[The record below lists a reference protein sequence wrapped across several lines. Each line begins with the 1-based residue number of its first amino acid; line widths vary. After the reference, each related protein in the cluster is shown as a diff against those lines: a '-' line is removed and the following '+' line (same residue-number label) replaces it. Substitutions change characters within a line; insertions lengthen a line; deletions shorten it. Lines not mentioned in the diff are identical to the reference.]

1 MTQTANPT
9 KPLLRLDR
17 AWSALKG
24 LRPPLAPPSA
34 RGWLLLAVVA
44 LLLAFAGSLHY
55 LSAESHGRELT
66 YGDLTRLVETREI
79 ERATFLDQDAR
90 IVGDLRDGAG
100 SGEFWVAYPASDSAT
115 AALLRTLTAS
125 GAEVTVDG
133 QPAKAAVRVVAT
145 GLLPLMI
152 LAALFGLLFV
162 GSGSG
167 SGGEIRGFGT
177 MGRRGG
183 GLAVPPDVRFSDV
196 AGADEAV
203 AELREVVE
211 YLNDPGRYAALGAS
225 PPKGVLLFGP
235 PGTGKTLIAR
245 ATAGEAGVPFFSVA
259 GAEFV
264 ESLVGVGAARIR
276 DLFARV
282 RAVAPAIVFI
292 DELDAAGRRRGG
304 SGSGG
309 SDEREQTLNQLLVEL
324 DGFAASTGIVVMG
337 ATNRPDILDPAL
349 LRPGRFDRHVTV
361 DAPDLPGRERILA
374 LHARNKPLADDVDLH
389 VVARRTPGFTGADL
403 ANVVNEAALLTIRTG
418 RAEVGMQEVVEAVD
432 RVLGGPRRQGRILG
446 EETRRR
452 IAAHETGHA
461 VVATALGEE
470 VHRVSAVS
478 RGRGLGSVGL
488 DSGEDAVLLSS
499 TAVFERIVVT
509 VSGRAA
515 EEMLLGTP
523 STGGEADLE
532 RATGLA
538 RDMVVRFGM
547 SPRVGRVRLVGTAA
561 DVFLGGGAA
570 SADLSDHL
578 RRLVEDETARLLDDA
593 FQQALEILTAN
604 RALVETLVGDLL
616 VEETLEGTR
625 LQGHLNVV
633 DTTPGPGAGHAN
645 ADPRGNVVPRGAAR

>member
-1 MTQTANPT
+1 MTQTVNPPT
-9 KPLLRLDR
+9 PSLRLDR

-24 LRPPLAPPSA
+24 LRPPVARPSA
-34 RGWLLLAVVA
+34 RGWLLLAVAA
-44 LLLAFAGSLHY
+44 LLLSFAASLHF
-55 LSAESHGRELT
+55 LAAESQGRELSF
-66 YGDLTRLVETREI
+66 GDLTELAEAREI
-79 ERATFLDQDAR
+79 ERATFLDQDSR
-90 IVGDLRDGAG
+90 IVGELRTGAG
-100 SGEFWVAYPASDSAT
+100 DSDFWVAYPASDSAT
-115 AALLRTLTAS
+115 AVLLRTLTAA
-125 GAEVTVDG
+125 GAEVTIDG

-152 LAALFGLLFV
+152 LAGLFGLFFV
-162 GSGSG
+162 GTGSG
-167 SGGEIRGFGT
+167 SGGEIRSFGT

-183 GLAVPPDVRFSDV
+183 GLAAPPDVRFGDI

-203 AELREVVE
+203 TELREVVE
-211 YLNDPGRYAALGAS
+211 YLNDPARYAGLGAS

-304 SGSGG
+304 TDSGG

-361 DAPDLPGRERILA
+361 DAPDLQGRERILA
-374 LHARNKPLADDVDLH
+374 LHARDKPLAVDVDLH
-389 VVARRTPGFTGADL
+389 LVARRTPGFTGADL
-403 ANVVNEAALLTIRTG
+403 ANVVNEAALLTIRGG
-418 RAEVGMQEVVEAVD
+418 RTEIGMREVFEAVD

-452 IAAHETGHA
+452 IAAHEAGHA

-499 TAVFERIVVT
+499 AELFERIVVT
-509 VSGRAA
+509 VAGRAA

-532 RATGLA
+532 RASALA
-538 RDMVVRFGM
+538 RDMVARFGM

-561 DVFLGGGAA
+561 DIYLGGGVAK
-570 SADLSDHL
+570 ADLSDNL
-578 RRLVEDETARLLDDA
+578 RELVEDETARLLDDA
-593 FQQALEILTAN
+593 FRHAAEILTAH
-604 RALVETLVGDLL
+604 RALFETLVGSLL
-616 VEETLEGTR
+616 DEETLEGAR
-625 LQGHLNVV
+625 LQEHLEAV
-633 DTTPGPGAGHAN
+633 DTSVGR
-645 ADPRGNVVPRGAAR
+645 RGLTRDTGLTG

>member
-1 MTQTANPT
+1 MTQTVNPPT
-9 KPLLRLDR
+9 LSLRLDR
-17 AWSALKG
+17 AWSALRS
-24 LRPPLAPPSA
+24 LRPPASRPSA
-34 RGWLLLAVVA
+34 RAWLLLTVAA
-44 LLLAFAGSLHY
+44 LLLSFAASLHY
-55 LSAESHGRELT
+55 LSAESQGRELT
-66 YGDLTRLVETREI
+66 FGDLTELAEAREI
-79 ERATFLDQDAR
+79 ERATFLDHDSR
-90 IVGDLRDGAG
+90 IVGELGTGGDR
-100 SGEFWVAYPASDSAT
+100 EFWVAYPASDSAT
-115 AALLRTLTAS
+115 ALLLRTLTDS
-125 GAEVTVDG
+125 GAEVTIDG
-133 QPAKAAVRVVAT
+133 QPGKAAVRVVAT

-152 LAALFGLLFV
+152 LAALFGLFFV

-167 SGGEIRGFGT
+167 SGGEIRSFGT
-177 MGRRGG
+177 MSRRGG

-203 AELREVVE
+203 TELREVVE
-211 YLNDPGRYAALGAS
+211 YLGDPGRYATLGAS

-282 RAVAPAIVFI
+282 REVAPAIVFI

-304 SGSGG
+304 TDSGG

-374 LHARNKPLADDVDLH
+374 LHARDKPLADDVDLH
-389 VVARRTPGFTGADL
+389 LVARRTPGFTGADL
-403 ANVVNEAALLTIRTG
+403 ANVVNEAALLTIRDG
-418 RAEVGMQEVVEAVD
+418 HAEIGMGEIVEAVD
-432 RVLGGPRRQGRILG
+432 RVLGGPRRQGRMLD

-452 IAAHETGHA
+452 IAAHEAGHA

-488 DSGEDAVLLSS
+488 DAGEDAVLMSS
-499 TAVFERIVVT
+499 EELFDRIVVT

-515 EEMLLGTP
+515 EELLLGSA
-523 STGGEADLE
+523 STGGESDLE

-561 DVFLGGGAA
+561 DVFLGGAA
-570 SADLSDHL
+570 AAAELSEGL
-578 RRLVEDETARLLDDA
+578 RRLVEDETVRLLDDA
-593 FQQALEILTAN
+593 FHRAAEIMAAH
-604 RALVETLVGDLL
+604 RALLEQMVDRLL
-616 VEETLEGTR
+616 DEEVLEGPR
-625 LQGHLNVV
+625 LQDYLDAV
-633 DTTPGPGAGHAN
+633 DTAPGDGG
-645 ADPRGNVVPRGAAR
+645 